1 MQFIKDQI
9 IRINRHYK
17 KHLVGIMSSVQV
29 KNRPVIDPVSINLSC
44 SPLLKQL
51 YINRG
56 IKSEKE
62 LDKRT
67 QNLLHGQ
74 QLKGMTEACEL
85 LYEALLCSQKIIV
98 VGDFDADGATSTA
111 LSMLALRGLGFTNI
125 DYVIPNRFDYG
136 YGLSPEIVDL
146 AISKGAQLLMTVD
159 NGISSIAGVKH
170 AKVKGLKVLV
180 TDHHLPG
187 EETPQADAIVN
198 PNQTGCPFPSK
209 NLAGVGVAFYVML
222 ALRAFMQKK
231 GYFTHFKAPNLASL
245 LDIVALGTVA
255 DVVVL
260 DANNRILVQQGLA
273 RIRAGVCRVGI
284 SALIS
289 VAKRNQAQLVAS
301 DLGFSLGPR
310 LNAAGRLD
318 EMSFGVE
325 LLLCENVEQA
335 NILANEL
342 DALNQSRREIELS
355 MQEEALKTLASL
367 SLDENN
373 IPYAICLFESEWHQG
388 VIGLVASRIKEKY
401 YRPTIAFAK
410 AKNGEI
416 KASARSIPGVH
427 IRDML
432 DQVDKK
438 IPNVILKFGGH
449 AMAAGLSLKEKDF
462 DLFADT
468 LNKVVKDQVS
478 DDLLNNIILSDG
490 QLSGHQFSLEQAQ
503 ELREAGPWGQGFP
516 APLFDGVFKMQQ
528 QRLVGEKH
536 LKMTLEVEGKAI
548 EAIAFNVDIN
558 FWPNPTVSKV
568 YCVYRLDINEFRGAR
583 TVQMLIEHLQ
593 LG

>member
-1 MQFIKDQI
+1 MPT
-9 IRINRHYK
+9 
-17 KHLVGIMSSVQV
+17 VQV
-29 KNRPVIDPVSINLSC
+29 KKRSVLDPVPINLSC
-44 SPLLKQL
+44 SPLLTQL

-56 IKSEKE
+56 ISSASE
-62 LDKRT
+62 LDNST
-67 QNLLHGQ
+67 QSLLHAQ
-74 QLKGMTEACEL
+74 QLKGITTACEL
-85 LYEALLCSQKIIV
+85 LYQALLTSQKIIV

-111 LSMLALRGLGFTNI
+111 LSILALRGLGFTNI
-125 DYVIPNRFDYG
+125 DYLIPNRFDYG

-146 AISKGAQLLMTVD
+146 AITKGAQVLMTVD
-159 NGISSIAGVKH
+159 NGISSISGAKH
-170 AKVKGLKVLV
+170 AKEKGLKLLI

-187 EETPQADAIVN
+187 AETPQADAIVN
-198 PNQTGCPFPSK
+198 PNQVGCGFPSK

-222 ALRAFMQKK
+222 ALRAFMQNKN
-231 GYFTHFKAPNLASL
+231 YFTHLKAPNLAKL

-260 DANNRILVQQGLA
+260 DANNRTLVHQGLA

-342 DALNQSRREIELS
+342 DALNQSRREIEQG
-355 MQEEALKTLASL
+355 MQEEALKTLANL

-373 IPYAICLFESEWHQG
+373 IPHAICLFEKEWHQG

-401 YRPTIAFAK
+401 YRPTFAFAK
-410 AKNGEI
+410 ANNSEI
-416 KASARSIPGVH
+416 KASARSSPGIH

-432 DQVDKK
+432 DLVDKK
-438 IPNVILKFGGH
+438 IPGVILKFGGH
-449 AMAAGLSLKEKDF
+449 AMAAGLSLKETDF
-462 DLFADT
+462 ELFSKT
-468 LNKVVKDQVS
+468 LNRVLEEQV
-478 DDLLNNIILSDG
+478 DNDLLNNVILCDG
-490 QLSGHQFSLEQAQ
+490 QLKGQQFSLEQAQ
-503 ELREAGPWGQGFP
+503 ELRDAGPWGQGFP
-516 APLFDGVFKMQQ
+516 APLFDGEFKLLQ
-528 QRLVGEKH
+528 QRLVGSQH
-536 LKMTLEVEGKAI
+536 LKMTLELESKTI
-548 EAIAFNVDIN
+548 EAIAFNIDVE
-558 FWPNPTVSKV
+558 FWPNPMVKNV
-568 YCVYRLDINEFRGAR
+568 YCVYRLDINEFRGNR
-583 TVQMLIEHLQ
+583 TVQMLVEVLRAEES
-593 LG
+593 

>member
-1 MQFIKDQI
+1 MPT
-9 IRINRHYK
+9 
-17 KHLVGIMSSVQV
+17 VQV
-29 KNRPVIDPVSINLSC
+29 KNRTVLDPVPINLTC
-44 SPLLKQL
+44 SPLLTQL

-56 IKSEKE
+56 ISSASE
-62 LDKRT
+62 LDNST
-67 QNLLHGQ
+67 QSLLHAQ
-74 QLKGMTEACEL
+74 QLKGITTACEL
-85 LYEALLCSQKIIV
+85 LYQALLSSQKIIV

-111 LSMLALRGLGFTNI
+111 LSILALRGLGFTNI
-125 DYVIPNRFDYG
+125 DYLIPNRFDYG

-159 NGISSIAGVKH
+159 NGISSISGAKH
-170 AKVKGLKVLV
+170 AKDNGLKLLI

-187 EETPQADAIVN
+187 AETPQADAIVN
-198 PNQTGCPFPSK
+198 PNQVGCSFPSK

-222 ALRAFMQKK
+222 ALRAFMQNK
-231 GYFTHFKAPNLASL
+231 GYFTHFKAPNLATL

-260 DANNRILVQQGLA
+260 DANNRTLVHQGLA

-289 VAKRNQAQLVAS
+289 VAKRNQGQLVAS

-335 NILANEL
+335 NIIANEL
-342 DALNQSRREIELS
+342 DALNQSRREIEQG
-355 MQEEALKTLASL
+355 MQEEALKTLANL

-373 IPYAICLFESEWHQG
+373 IPHAICLFEQEWHQG

-401 YRPTIAFAK
+401 YRPTFAFAK
-410 AKNGEI
+410 ANNGEI

-432 DQVDKK
+432 DLVDKK
-438 IPNVILKFGGH
+438 IPGVILKFGGH
-449 AMAAGLSLKEKDF
+449 AMAAGLSVKETDF
-462 DLFADT
+462 ELFSKT
-468 LNKVVKDQVS
+468 INRVLQEQV
-478 DDLLNNIILSDG
+478 DNDLLNNIILCDG
-490 QLSGHQFSLEQAQ
+490 QLNSQQFSLEQAQ
-503 ELREAGPWGQGFP
+503 ELRDAGPWGQGFP
-516 APLFDGVFKMQQ
+516 APLFDGEFKLLQ
-528 QRLVGEKH
+528 QRLVGSHH
-536 LKMTLEVEGKAI
+536 LKMTLEFEGKTI
-548 EAIAFNVDIN
+548 EAIAFNIDVE
-558 FWPNPTVSKV
+558 FWPNPMVKTV
-568 YCVYRLDINEFRGAR
+568 YCVYRLDINEFRGNR
-583 TVQMLIEHLQ
+583 TVQMLVEVLRAE
-593 LG
+593 

>member
-1 MQFIKDQI
+1 MPA
-9 IRINRHYK
+9 
-17 KHLVGIMSSVQV
+17 VQV
-29 KNRPVIDPVSINLSC
+29 KKRTALDAASINLPC
-44 SPLLKQL
+44 SPLLTQL

-56 IKSEKE
+56 ISSAGE
-62 LDKRT
+62 LDNST
-67 QNLLHGQ
+67 QSLLHAQ
-74 QLKGMTEACEL
+74 QLKGISAACEL
-85 LYEALLCSQKIIV
+85 LYQALLASQKIIV

-111 LSMLALRGLGFTNI
+111 LSILALRGLGFSNI
-125 DYVIPNRFDYG
+125 DYLIPNRFDYG
-136 YGLSPEIVDL
+136 YGLSPETVDL
-146 AISKGAQLLMTVD
+146 AIAKGAQLLMTVD
-159 NGISSIAGVKH
+159 NGISSISGVQH
-170 AKVKGLKVLV
+170 AKDKGLKVLI

-198 PNQTGCPFPSK
+198 PNQVGCNFPSK

-222 ALRAFMQKK
+222 ALRTFMQNK
-231 GYFTHFKAPNLASL
+231 GYFTNFKAPNLAKL

-255 DVVVL
+255 DVVTL
-260 DANNRILVQQGLA
+260 DANNRTLVQQGLA

-342 DALNQSRREIELS
+342 DALNQSRREIEQG

-373 IPYAICLFESEWHQG
+373 IPHAICLFEKEWHQG
-388 VIGLVASRIKEKY
+388 VIGLVASRIKERY
-401 YRPTIAFAK
+401 YRPTFAFAK
-410 AKNGEI
+410 ANNGEI

-427 IRDML
+427 LRDML
-432 DQVDKK
+432 DLVDKK
-438 IPNVILKFGGH
+438 IPGVILKFGGH
-449 AMAAGLSLKEKDF
+449 AMAAGLSLKEADF
-462 DLFADT
+462 DLFRKSINMV
-468 LNKVVKDQVS
+468 LEEQV
-478 DDLLNNIILSDG
+478 DRDLLNNTILSDG
-490 QLSGHQFSLEQAQ
+490 QLSAHQFSLEQAQ

-516 APLFDGVFKMQQ
+516 APLFDGEFKLLQ
-528 QRLVGEKH
+528 QRLVGSQH
-536 LKMTLEVEGKAI
+536 LKMTLECEGKAI
-548 EAIAFNVDIN
+548 EAIAFNIDIEL
-558 FWPNPTVSKV
+558 WPNLAVKKV
-568 YCVYRLDINEFRGAR
+568 YCVYRLDINEFRGNR
-583 TVQMLIEHLQ
+583 TVQMLVEVLQ
-593 LG
+593 PA